1 MSRVLDMGRGSA
13 EEREGEASWVNLNGH
28 RQSGKIQ
35 TGEGEA
41 SWAHPGGIHGSCR
54 MQEA

>member
-1 MSRVLDMGRGSA
+1 MSRVLDMGRGSGK
-13 EEREGEASWVNLNGH
+13 EREGEASWVNLNGH

-41 SWAHPGGIHGSCR
+41 SWEHPGGIHGSCR